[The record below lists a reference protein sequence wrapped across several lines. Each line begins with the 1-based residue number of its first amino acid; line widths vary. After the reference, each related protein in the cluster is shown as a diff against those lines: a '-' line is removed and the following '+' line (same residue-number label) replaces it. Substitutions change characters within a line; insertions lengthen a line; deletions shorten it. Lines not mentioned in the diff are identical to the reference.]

1 YAYYK
6 GLNSADFVAALDL
19 FVRYSGDLE
28 LARELWPAAVRS
40 IEWCARSLDAQGRL
54 ANSQAG
60 IAAVEAGPLARKLE
74 SEVFLQGA
82 WIAALGAAS
91 RLAQALGEDPARF
104 KALEE
109 QARAGFEGFWSE
121 ERGHYGFAR
130 LKGGERCDDLTA
142 YLGYPLSRG
151 LGERAR

>member
-1 YAYYK
+1 FEGAREVLRFAASHQRADGKLMHELTLSARLCRWLEDYPYAYYK

-19 FVRYSGDLE
+19 FVRYSGDLD
-28 LARELWPAAVRS
+28 LARELWPAAVRA
-40 IEWCARSLDAQGRL
+40 IDWCARSLDPDGRL

-60 IAAVEAGPLARKLE
+60 IAAVEAGPLADKIE

-109 QARAGFEGFWSE
+109 QARAGFE
-121 ERGHYGFAR
+121 A
-130 LKGGERCDDLTA
+130 
-142 YLGYPLSRG
+142 
-151 LGERAR
+151 